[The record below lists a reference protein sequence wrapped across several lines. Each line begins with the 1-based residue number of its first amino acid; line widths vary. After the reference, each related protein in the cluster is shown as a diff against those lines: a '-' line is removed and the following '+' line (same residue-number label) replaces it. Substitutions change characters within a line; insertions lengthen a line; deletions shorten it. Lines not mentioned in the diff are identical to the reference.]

1 MTTANSAKMAQWARE
16 HRVHPVAV
24 LIPQDGPALMLSATQ
39 LFVFEGEEQPK
50 HYLLEDSI
58 MLWQG
63 KEADDT
69 VKLIHSV
76 GNLATGRFTERNVMC
91 VRTSERSEWERFAA
105 LVCDPPWS
113 DELERLWEG
122 TKEELWDA
130 IRNWHILR
138 LVGPKVVQFQPFP
151 SRQQLQIARA
161 VETQCHVGLST
172 LLQIEDRHS
181 DSGTIYSLWNL
192 IDGICELNTGAGEM
206 LSSELFSA
214 EQINHLGELRNR
226 VERFSS
232 PEHKDAEQYQWH
244 EYIKILRNSGAHRR
258 RLSREQSIFVHN
270 MFFRE
275 NSEGKAIQELI
286 IDEIFEILS
295 SIGCELLGDD
305 ALAAERESLEAE
317 ASQEATE
324 MREWFL
330 GKQAPD
336 VYSP

>member
-1 MTTANSAKMAQWARE
+1 MTTANSAKIAQWARE

-24 LIPQDGPALMLSATQ
+24 LIPQDGPTLMLSATQ

-63 KEADDT
+63 KDTDDT
-69 VKLIHSV
+69 VKLVHSV
-76 GNLATGRFTERNVMC
+76 SSSTNGSFQEANEMRVL
-91 VRTSERSEWERFAA
+91 TSERSEWELFAA

-122 TKEELWDA
+122 TKEELWDS

-138 LVGPKVVQFQPFP
+138 LIGPKVVSFESFP
-151 SRQQLQIARA
+151 SRQQILIARA

-181 DSGTIYSLWNL
+181 NFGTIYSLWNL
-192 IDGICELNTGAGEM
+192 IDGICELNIKAGDITWAGEM
-206 LSSELFSA
+206 LSLELFSA
-214 EQINHLGELRNR
+214 GQISHLGELRKR
-226 VERFSS
+226 VEKFNCL
-232 PEHKDAEQYQWH
+232 EHNDTEQYQWH

-258 RLSREQSIFVHN
+258 RLSRKQSIDVHN

-275 NSEGKAIQELI
+275 HSTGKAIQELI
-286 IDEIFEILS
+286 IDEIFEILN
-295 SIGCELLGDD
+295 SIGCELLCDNT
-305 ALAAERESLEAE
+305 LAAERENLEAE
-317 ASQEATE
+317 ARQEASDLS
-324 MREWFL
+324 EWFL
-330 GKQAPD
+330 GK
-336 VYSP
+336 

>member
-1 MTTANSAKMAQWARE
+1 MTTANSSNIAQWARE

-39 LFVFEGEEQPK
+39 LFVFKDERQPK
-50 HYLLEDSI
+50 RYLLEDSI
-58 MLWQG
+58 MLLQG
-63 KEADDT
+63 NDTEDT
-69 VKLIHSV
+69 VKLVHSFSSS
-76 GNLATGRFTERNVMC
+76 ATGRVAERNVVC

-138 LVGPKVVQFQPFP
+138 LIGPKVVQFQPFP
-151 SRQQLQIARA
+151 SHQQIQIARA
-161 VETQCHVGLST
+161 VETQCHVGLMT

-192 IDGICELNTGAGEM
+192 IDGICELNTGTAEM
-206 LSSELFSA
+206 LSSELFST
-214 EQINHLGELRNR
+214 EQISHLEELRNR
-226 VERFSS
+226 VERFSG
-232 PEHKDAEQYQWH
+232 PEHKDTEQYQWH
-244 EYIKILRNSGAHRR
+244 RYIKILRNSGAHRR

-275 NSEGKAIQELI
+275 NAEGKAIQELI
-286 IDEIFEILS
+286 IDEIFAILNS
-295 SIGCELLGDD
+295 TGCELLGDY
-305 ALAAERESLEAE
+305 ALAEERENLEAE
-317 ASQEATE
+317 ARREATE